1 MANLYKD
8 FKTNKNRKQRI
19 SLTNFFE
26 QKMVMVI
33 TEFIVSGI
41 YYLRISLVRLDYIN
55 IYNYNIPTL
64 LCGIR
69 N

>member
-41 YYLRISLVRLDYIN
+41 YYLRISLVRLDYIK
-55 IYNYNIPTL
+55 IYNYNISL
-64 LCGIR
+64 RVDEQL
-69 N
+69 

>member
-41 YYLRISLVRLDYIN
+41 YYLRISLVRLDYIK
-55 IYNYNIPTL
+55 IYNYID
-64 LCGIR
+64 
-69 N
+69 

>member
-41 YYLRISLVRLDYIN
+41 YYLRISLVRLDYIK
-55 IYNYNIPTL
+55 IYN
-64 LCGIR
+64 
-69 N
+69 